1 MRGSFSLRPSCN
13 CSVRRAPASFR
24 PRGHA
29 LARRG
34 GIGDCARRYDLRLP
48 ADEVVGVLHHPGW
61 PAGVGPSVA
70 RTLVRARELHL
81 GLLRDFNFKI
91 DAVVALL

>member
-1 MRGSFSLRPSCN
+1 MCGAV
-13 CSVRRAPASFR
+13 SVCALLVTVASGAR
-24 PRGHA
+24 LLLSDLA
-29 LARRG
+29 ATAARRG

-81 GLLRDFNFKI
+81 VLLRDFNFKI